1 MPGISS
7 PAFFMSAQIKYYNQF
22 GNAYRQSILSCPEP
36 ELWTTDYAEK
46 GRVYNEMKSRI
57 EQQQQLIDNY
67 FSVQWPVLDYG
78 CGFGRQA
85 FILAKKGYEVVGC
98 DSSEVFISIAKELFE
113 KSQFKGEFLVGGIDH
128 MQGRHFSQ
136 AVLFDVIEHIPPGK
150 KKELVTQLASVLIHD
165 GVLLMSL
172 PHVKKR
178 LSSQLNNSIRRRI
191 TGLFAYFRNREE
203 HPYYI
208 PQQKDILQLFGKQF
222 SLDSFTAADET
233 DYYVFRRKKE

>member
-1 MPGISS
+1 MLS
-7 PAFFMSAQIKYYNQF
+7 QEKYYNQF

-36 ELWTTDYAEK
+36 ELWTTDYAGK
-46 GRVYNEMKSRI
+46 GRVYHEMKSRI
-57 EQQQQLIDNY
+57 EQQQQLVDDY
-67 FSVQWPVLDYG
+67 FLVQWPVLDFG

-85 FILAKKGYEVVGC
+85 IMLAKKGYEVVGC
-98 DSSEVFISIAKELFE
+98 DSSDVFINIAKDLFE
-113 KSQFKGEFLVGGIDH
+113 KFQFKGTFFVGGVEQL
-128 MQGRHFSQ
+128 QGRHFSQ
-136 AVLFDVIEHIPPGK
+136 AVLFDVIEHITPAK
-150 KKELVTQLASVLIHD
+150 RKELVHQLASVIIQN
-165 GVLLMSL
+165 GVLLLSL

-208 PQQKDILQLFGKQF
+208 PQQKDILKLFGKQF

-233 DYYVFRRKKE
+233 DYYVFRRNKE

>member
-1 MPGISS
+1 MPGILS